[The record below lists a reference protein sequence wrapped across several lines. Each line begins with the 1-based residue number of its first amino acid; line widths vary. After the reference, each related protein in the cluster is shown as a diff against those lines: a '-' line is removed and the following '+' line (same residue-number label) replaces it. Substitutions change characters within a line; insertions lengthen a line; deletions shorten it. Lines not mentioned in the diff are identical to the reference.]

1 MIKEGFDMTVER
13 VLNFPFVEDG
23 TLVYIRDESFKLLVC
38 SFRVFPQMTRWWPF
52 DVKSFS
58 WDDDNDLYIT
68 LKGMG

>member
-1 MIKEGFDMTVER
+1 MTVER

-23 TLVYIRDESFKLLVC
+23 TLVYILAC
-38 SFRVFPQMTRWWPF
+38 SFRVFPQMTHWWPF

>member
-1 MIKEGFDMTVER
+1 MTVEQ

-23 TLVYIRDESFKLLVC
+23 TLVYIRDESLKLLAC
-38 SFRVFPQMTRWWPF
+38 SFRVFPQMIRWWPF
-52 DVKSFS
+52 DVESFS